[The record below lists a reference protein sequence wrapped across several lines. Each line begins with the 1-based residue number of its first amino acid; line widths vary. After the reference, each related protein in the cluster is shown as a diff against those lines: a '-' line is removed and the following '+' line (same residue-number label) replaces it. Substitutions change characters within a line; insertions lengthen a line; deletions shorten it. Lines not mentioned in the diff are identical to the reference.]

1 MKMPADIILT
11 DNGATLPPCTS
22 QQVGRFLLKRGS
34 GTDDTIYVGVKLS
47 GGSFAW
53 GLLVVSGRDT
63 LVNTLEVDGAIDH
76 DGSTIGFYGTAPAT
90 KQTVT
95 GSRGGNAA
103 LNSLCTALAAIGLI
117 TNSTSA

>member
-1 MKMPADIILT
+1 MKMPADMIYA
-11 DNGATLPPCTS
+11 DPGSALPPCTS
-22 QQVGRFLLKRGS
+22 QHVGRFLLKRGS

>member
-1 MKMPADIILT
+1 MHSKVDMVWT
-11 DNGATLPPCTS
+11 DPGASLPVCSS
-22 QQVGRFLLKRGS
+22 QHVGKLLLRRGLAS
-34 GTDDTIYVGVKLS
+34 DDRLYLGVRLAGGTYE
-47 GGSFAW
+47 W
-53 GLLVVSGRDT
+53 GLIMVSGRDT